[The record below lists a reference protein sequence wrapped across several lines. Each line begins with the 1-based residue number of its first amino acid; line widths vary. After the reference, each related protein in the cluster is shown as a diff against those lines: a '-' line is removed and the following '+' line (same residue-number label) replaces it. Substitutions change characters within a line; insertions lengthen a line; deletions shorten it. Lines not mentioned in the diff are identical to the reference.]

1 MATLDQI
8 LLRLPRKAPDA
19 DFMDRLFGQI
29 RGVGTLV
36 PAPSIAKPDLFL
48 LEPTWFEPVQSD
60 MQAEA
65 VFTQSDANL
74 HPLPV
79 MQKEAFSD
87 ICRFTKFSP

>member
-48 LEPTWFEPVQSD
+48 LEPKWLSD